1 MGLHRF
7 VRLDLAA
14 TGAARTAVGLLEA
27 FRDELGHVGHVLGTL
42 QQVGF
47 RLGGFSLGRAG
58 FDLHERLFGGFNG
71 LMHGLAAARLGL
83 NVVGG
88 LGLGRR
94 FDLNEFRGADVHAC
108 EEILCGLDVF
118 GGQELGMSFGL
129 GLRLFLGL
137 HFARSLDGGFGSGIS
152 GRFGGAFGSL
162 ACGLAAATA
171 AARTT
176 AAGFALS
183 FVDGFLAFGTSG
195 FSLVGLR
202 FLGHRF
208 GGRLDNGVGLDFGL
222 DLFLHLGSGF
232 SLSSGGDFLGFGND
246 GLKGFGLCGLSFG
259 FGRTTAAGATALS
272 AFALGLFDGLV
283 TGVLSL
289 LGGLGGRTAGGTL
302 AALLLFGA
310 LFGLGGLFSLVGLF
324 LCAFRA
330 AGAGGGV
337 TTGVAAAAAASAVF
351 AACVLG
357 LFLAFSLVFLALL
370 FLFLLLILAAEE
382 EAHDAGEE
390 ALFLRDGLELG
401 GLAGLGLGF
410 FGLLRMHGSGIA
422 REHVLDDRHLLRTL
436 GLVLLALQGVRIV
449 GHLGDVLGAVEARRR
464 VFEALV
470 VLTQALDVVVRRL
483 ELGVR
488 DEHDGHAVAGLKLRD
503 VVALLVEEEGGDVDG
518 NLSVHGARAF
528 LHGFFLKDAQD
539 LQGAAF
545 RVADH
550 ADAVAARA
558 GDVAAFGK
566 GRTQALAGEL
576 HQAEAADLGH
586 LDAGAVVLEGVLKTL
601 LDGALV
607 LRVGHVDEVDHDEAA
622 KVAQAHLAGHF
633 VGSLAVGAEG
643 RLLDV
648 GAARGACG
656 VDVDGNEG
664 FRMVDH
670 DRAAGGQR
678 NRAGVG
684 RFDLVFDLEA
694 REERNVLTVA
704 LDAADHVGH
713 DVRHELTGLFI
724 DLVRVDEHF
733 ADVGLEV
740 VADGA
745 HDEVG
750 FLDDQ
755 EGRRIGAAKRAAFGD
770 ARLDE
775 LRGAAAVFLAHEFI
789 LRRGGFGD
797 GLPELEEVVEVPL
810 ELFGRAADAGRAG
823 DGGHAAGQVELFHGL
838 AEFLT
843 FLAFNAAGDAATAR
857 IVRHEDEI
865 AAGKADEGREGG
877 ALVAAL
883 LLLDLNDQFLT
894 FRDGFADGGRA
905 DVDAFLEV
913 GAGDFLEGKEAVALF
928 AVVDEAGLEAGLDAG
943 HDALVDVGLAGFA
956 AHGLDVDVDELLS
969 IDDADAGFFRV
980 RGIEK
985 HALHGIALRPPL
997 TRADFGV
1004 P

>member
-1 MGLHRF
+1 MGLHCF

-27 FRDELGHVGHVLGTL
+27 FRNELGHVGHVLGAL

-47 RLGGFSLGRAG
+47 RLGGFSLGRSG

-71 LMHGLAAARLGL
+71 LMNGLAAARLGL
-83 NVVGG
+83 DVVGG

-94 FDLNEFRGADVHAC
+94 LDLNEFRGADVHAC
-108 EEILCGLDVF
+108 EEILCGLEVF
-118 GGQELGMSFGL
+118 GGPGLDLSFRL

-137 HFARSLDGGFGSGIS
+137 HFVRSLDGSFGSGIG

-183 FVDGFLAFGTSG
+183 FVDGFLAFGTNG
-195 FSLVGLR
+195 FSFVGLR

-208 GGRLDNGVGLDFGL
+208 GGHLDNGGGLDFGL
-222 DLFLHLGSGF
+222 DLFLHLGSDF
-232 SLSSGGDFLGFGND
+232 SLSGGGDLLGFGDD

-259 FGRTTAAGATALS
+259 FGRTTAAGAAALG
-272 AFALGLFDGLV
+272 AFALGLFDGFV

-289 LGGLGGRTAGGTL
+289 RGGLGDRTAGGTL
-302 AALLLFGA
+302 AALLLFDA
-310 LFGLGGLFSLVGLF
+310 LFGLFSLVGLF
-324 LCAFRA
+324 LGAFRA

-337 TTGVAAAAAASAVF
+337 TTGVAAATAATAVF
-351 AACVLG
+351 AAGVLG
-357 LFLAFSLVFLALL
+357 LFLAFGLVFLDLL
-370 FLFLLLILAAEE
+370 FLFLLFILAAEE
-382 EAHDAGEE
+382 EAHDAREE

-410 FGLLRMHGSGIA
+410 LGLLRMHGSGIA
-422 REHVLDDRHLLRTL
+422 REYVLDDGNLLRTL

-449 GHLGDVLGAVEARRR
+449 GHLGDVLGAVETRRR

-488 DEHDGHAVAGLKLRD
+488 DEHDGHAVACLKLRD

-518 NLSVHGARAF
+518 NLRVHGARAF
-528 LHGFFLKDAQD
+528 LHGLFLKDAQD

-586 LDAGAVVLEGVLKTL
+586 LDAGAVVLEGVLETL

-607 LRVGHVDEVDHDEAA
+607 LRVGHVDKVDHDEAA

-656 VDVDGNEG
+656 VDVDGDEG

-678 NRAGVG
+678 DRAGVG

-713 DVRHELTGLFI
+713 DVRHELAGLFI

-750 FLDDQ
+750 FLNNQ
-755 EGRRIGAAKRAAFGD
+755 EGRRIGAAKRAAFDD

-775 LRGAAAVFLAHEFI
+775 LRGAAAVFLAHELI
-789 LRRGGFGD
+789 LRRSGFGD

-810 ELFGRAADAGRAG
+810 ELFGRTADAGRAG
-823 DGGHAAGQVELFHGL
+823 DGGHAARQVELFHGL
-838 AEFLT
+838 AQFLT

-883 LLLDLNDQFLT
+883 FLFDLNDQFLT
-894 FRDGFADGGRA
+894 FRDGFADGGRT

-928 AVVDEAGLEAGLDAG
+928 AVVDEAGFEAGLDAG